1 MTLPFE
7 NDTTEIIRKI
17 VSAQLKHDKLK
28 KYLSI
33 FAISLTTF
41 LMTAVLLLVSGIIEV
56 NTNGGNSITGS
67 YHALVSGLTKQQY
80 EKLST
85 DERIEKLGFNALV
98 KSAPYVYRTYPKRWC
113 ACVDRSRC
121 LHAVDYDCIGVCCTC
136 WKWRCSACFDIY
148 R

>member
-33 FAISLTTF
+33 FAISLATF

-67 YHALVSGLTKQQY
+67 YRRESNRLKSLWKELLIESLILAQ
-80 EKLST
+80 
-85 DERIEKLGFNALV
+85 DERW
-98 KSAPYVYRTYPKRWC
+98 R
-113 ACVDRSRC
+113 
-121 LHAVDYDCIGVCCTC
+121 HA
-136 WKWRCSACFDIY
+136 
-148 R
+148 

>member
-33 FAISLTTF
+33 FAISLATF

-56 NTNGGNSITGS
+56 NTMVETVLQVLIMPLF
-67 YHALVSGLTKQQY
+67 LVLQNNNMK
-80 EKLST
+80 
-85 DERIEKLGFNALV
+85 N
-98 KSAPYVYRTYPKRWC
+98 
-113 ACVDRSRC
+113 C
-121 LHAVDYDCIGVCCTC
+121 L
-136 WKWRCSACFDIY
+136 RMNE
-148 R
+148 